1 MNRKYVLPLLLAIA
15 SMILSD
21 CSLPR
26 VTTPEA
32 TATQTSTPIPVL
44 PTDTPP
50 ALALRTAEL
59 GLVEN
64 PIILALPPSANSA
77 EQIAAA
83 SYIADQFTQRTGYA
97 VVTVIPDSYTALVD
111 ALEKGNAHIALLEPY
126 AYTLAYQKGLV
137 YAAFATLKDGDDK
150 YGAQFLATRKGGFKS
165 YFDPLTETNT
175 AEAREALL
183 QFIDKKP
190 CWSDET
196 SASGYVI
203 PAGFLNANDITTR
216 TAAFV
221 EGHPTVVRSLYAT
234 GICDFGGTY
243 IDARKFPSL
252 ENEFSDLMEQVILVW
267 RIPEIIPYE
276 LFAFSS
282 KMPQGMRQLFS
293 DQIMALMQ
301 TDEGFAAFKTAYG
314 IEALQSA
321 NDAFYDE
328 FRTYVEAS
336 GVDIARLLDR

>member
-1 MNRKYVLPLLLAIA
+1 MNRRYFLPVLYTVLSVLLANCSFPRA
-15 SMILSD
+15 IL
-21 CSLPR
+21 PK
-26 VTTPEA
+26 V
-32 TATQTSTPIPVL
+32 TSTPTASPVPVL

-50 ALALRTAEL
+50 ALSTAEL

-64 PIILALPPSANSA
+64 PIILALPPSANS
-77 EQIAAA
+77 EDQIAAA
-83 SYIADQFTQRTGYA
+83 RYIADQFTQRTGYV
-97 VVTVIPDSYTALVD
+97 VVTVIPDSHTALVD
-111 ALEKGNAHIALLEPY
+111 ALEKGNAHIALLNPY
-126 AYTLAYQKGLV
+126 TYTLAYQKGLV
-137 YAAFATLKDGDDK
+137 NAAFATLEDGDDL

-165 YFDPLTETNT
+165 YVDPLTGENT
-175 AEAREALL
+175 ADARTALI
-183 QFIDKKP
+183 QFTDKKP

-203 PAGFLNANDITTR
+203 PDGYLKANDILTR

-252 ENEFSDLMEQVILVW
+252 ENEFPDLMEQVILVW
-267 RIPEIIPYE
+267 RIPEIIPYD

-282 KMPQGMRQLFS
+282 KMPQGMRALFS
-293 DQIMALMQ
+293 DQVMALMQ
-301 TDEGFAAFKTAYG
+301 TDEGFTAFKTAYN
-314 IEALQSA
+314 IEALQVA

-328 FRTYVEAS
+328 FRTYVQAS
-336 GVDIARLLDR
+336 GVDIENLLDK

>member
-1 MNRKYVLPLLLAIA
+1 MNRKYFLPVASIVFSILLAN
-15 SMILSD
+15 

-26 VTTPEA
+26 VNTPEA
-32 TATQTSTPIPVL
+32 TATSTTSPIPVL

-50 ALALRTAEL
+50 ALSTAEL

-64 PIILALPPSANSA
+64 PIILALPPSANS
-77 EQIAAA
+77 EDQIAAA
-83 SYIADQFTQRTGYA
+83 RFIADQFTQRTGYA
-97 VVTVIPDSYTALVD
+97 VVTVIPDSYAALVD
-111 ALEKGNAHIALLEPY
+111 ALEKGNAHIALLDPY
-126 AYTLAYQKGLV
+126 AYTLAYQKRLV
-137 YAAFATLKDGDDK
+137 YAAFATLEDGDDL

-165 YFDPLTETNT
+165 FVDPLTDTNT
-175 AEAREALL
+175 ADAREALL

-190 CWSDET
+190 CWTDET

-203 PAGFLNANDITTR
+203 PAGYLNANDITTR

-221 EGHPTVVRSLYAT
+221 EGHPTVIRSLYAS

-252 ENEFSDLMEQVILVW
+252 ENEFPDLMEQVIVVW
-267 RIPEIIPYE
+267 RIPEIIPYD

-282 KMPQGMRQLFS
+282 KMPQGMRNLFS
-293 DQIMALMQ
+293 DQVLALMQ
-301 TDEGFAAFKTAYG
+301 TDEGLAAFKTAYN
-314 IEALQSA
+314 IEALQIA
-321 NDAFYDE
+321 NDAFYEE

-336 GVDIARLLDR
+336 GVDIEKLLDK